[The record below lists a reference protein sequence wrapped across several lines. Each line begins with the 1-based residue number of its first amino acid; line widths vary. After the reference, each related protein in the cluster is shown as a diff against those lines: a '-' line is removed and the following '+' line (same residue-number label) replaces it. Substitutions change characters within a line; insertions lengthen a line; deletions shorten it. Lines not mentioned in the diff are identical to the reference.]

1 MNKAELSALF
11 AQQFNEAPS
20 FVIASPGRINLIG
33 EHVDYNGGFVLPA
46 AINKYMYVAVS
57 QRNDS
62 QIALHAADLNQNYQ
76 TTVDAPLQRSK
87 LDWPNYVLGVV
98 DELRKDGHVVSGFN
112 ILITGNIPIGA
123 GVSSSAALECATVF
137 ACKHLFDL
145 DISKQAM
152 VKTAQRA
159 ENNFVG
165 VNCGVMDQFASM
177 FGKADHV
184 IKLDCA
190 DLSYTYFPF
199 KLEGISIVLFDT
211 FVKHS
216 LASSE
221 YNTRRQECETGLAAL
236 RQQFYIASFR
246 AATQVMLDA
255 VADSVSDKVY
265 NRCKYVIEEIAR
277 MEAACNHLLA
287 HEIDAFGAR
296 MYETHTGLSELYEVS
311 CAELDCIVQNCKKEN
326 AIIGARMMGGGF
338 GGCVIALVDT
348 TRVEEVYK
356 SINTAYQNQ
365 FGRAMGKYLM
375 QIGDGTGLLEE

>member
-1 MNKAELSALF
+1 MNKAEVSALF
-11 AQQFNEAPS
+11 AQQFSEAPS

-33 EHVDYNGGFVLPA
+33 EHVDYNSGFVLPA
-46 AINKYMYVAVS
+46 AIDKYIYVAVS

-62 QIALHAADLNQNYQ
+62 QIALHATDLNQNFQ
-76 TTVDAPLQRSK
+76 TNLDAALQRSN
-87 LDWPNYVLGVV
+87 LDWPNYVLGVI
-98 DELRKDGHVVSGFN
+98 DQLRKDGHVISGFN
-112 ILITGNIPIGA
+112 MLITGNIPIGA

-145 DISKQAM
+145 DISKQVM

-221 YNTRRQECETGLAAL
+221 YNTRRQECETGLAVL
-236 RQQFYIASFR
+236 RQQFLITSFR
-246 AATQVMLDA
+246 EATLVMLDT
-255 VADSVSDKVY
+255 VADSISDKVY

-277 MEAACNHLLA
+277 MEAACDHLLA
-287 HEIDAFGAR
+287 GEIDAFGAR
-296 MYETHTGLSELYEVS
+296 MYETHKGLSELYEVS
-311 CAELDCIVQNCKKEN
+311 CAELDCIVENCKKEKD
-326 AIIGARMMGGGF
+326 IVGARMMGGGF
-338 GGCVIALVDT
+338 GGCVIALVQT
-348 TRVEEVYK
+348 TNVEDVYNR
-356 SINTAYQNQ
+356 INTAYQNT
-365 FGRAMGKYLM
+365 FGRNMGKYLM
-375 QIGDGTGLLEE
+375 QIGDGTRLLD

>member
-1 MNKAELSALF
+1 MNKAEVSALF
-11 AQQFNEAPS
+11 AQQFNQAPS

-33 EHVDYNGGFVLPA
+33 EHVDYNHGFVLPA
-46 AINKYMYVAVS
+46 AIDKYIYVAVS
-57 QRNDS
+57 KSSDH
-62 QIALHAADLNQNYQ
+62 QIVLHAADIQQNYQ
-76 TTVDAPLQRSK
+76 TSLDNALQRSS
-87 LDWPNYVLGVV
+87 LDWPNYVLGVAH
-98 DELRKDGHVVSGFN
+98 ELKKDGHAVSGFN
-112 ILITGNIPIGA
+112 ILITGNIPVGA

-137 ACKHLFDL
+137 ALMHLFEL
-145 DISKQAM
+145 NISKQTM
-152 VKTAQRA
+152 VQIAQRA

-190 DLSYTYFPF
+190 NLFYTYFPF

-236 RQQFYIASFR
+236 RKQFSITSFR
-246 AATQVMLDA
+246 EATLTMLDA
-255 VADSVSDKVY
+255 VADTISSDVY
-265 NRCKYVIEEIAR
+265 SRCKYVIEEIAR

-287 HEIDAFGAR
+287 GEIDAFGAR
-296 MYETHTGLSELYEVS
+296 MYETHTGLSKLYNVS
-311 CAELDCIVQNCKKEN
+311 CPELDLIVENCINES

-338 GGCVIALVDT
+338 GGCVIALVQAT
-348 TRVEEVYK
+348 ELETVYNR
-356 SINTAYQNQ
+356 INAVYENT
-365 FGRAMGKYLM
+365 FGRSMGKYVM
-375 QIGDGTGLLEE
+375 QIGDGTRVLN

>member
-1 MNKAELSALF
+1 MNKAEVSALF
-11 AQQFNEAPS
+11 AQQFSEAPS

-33 EHVDYNGGFVLPA
+33 EHVDYNSGFVLPA
-46 AINKYMYVAVS
+46 AIDKYMYVAVS

-62 QIALHAADLNQNYQ
+62 QIALHATDLNQNFQ
-76 TTVDAPLQRSK
+76 TNLDAALQRSN
-87 LDWPNYVLGVV
+87 LDWPNYVLGVI
-98 DELRKDGHVVSGFN
+98 DQLRKDGHVISGFN
-112 ILITGNIPIGA
+112 MLITGNIPIGA

-145 DISKQAM
+145 DISKQSM
-152 VKTAQRA
+152 VKIAQRA

-221 YNTRRQECETGLAAL
+221 YNTRRQECETGLAVL
-236 RQQFYIASFR
+236 RQQFLITSFR
-246 AATQVMLDA
+246 EATLVMLDT
-255 VADSVSDKVY
+255 VADSISDKVY
-265 NRCKYVIEEIAR
+265 NCCKYVIEEIAR
-277 MEAACNHLLA
+277 MEAACDHLLA
-287 HEIDAFGAR
+287 GEIDAFGAR
-296 MYETHTGLSELYEVS
+296 MYETHKGLSELYEVS
-311 CAELDCIVQNCKKEN
+311 CAELDCIVENCKKEKD
-326 AIIGARMMGGGF
+326 IVGARMMGGGF
-338 GGCVIALVDT
+338 GGCVIALVQT
-348 TRVEEVYK
+348 TNVEDVYNR
-356 SINTAYQNQ
+356 INTAYQNT
-365 FGRAMGKYLM
+365 FGRNMGKYLM
-375 QIGDGTGLLEE
+375 QIGDGTRLLD

>member
-1 MNKAELSALF
+1 MNKAKLSALF
-11 AQQFNEAPS
+11 ASQFNEAPS

-33 EHVDYNGGFVLPA
+33 EHVDYNHGFVLPA
-46 AINKYMYVAVS
+46 AIDKYMYVAVS
-57 QRNDS
+57 KRSDH
-62 QIALHAADLNQNYQ
+62 QIVMHAADIQQNYQ
-76 TTVDAPLQRSK
+76 ASLDNASQRSN

-98 DELRKDGHVVSGFN
+98 HELKIDGHAVSSFN
-112 ILITGNIPIGA
+112 ILITGNIPVGA

-137 ACKHLFDL
+137 ALMHLFDIN
-145 DISKQAM
+145 ISKQAM
-152 VKTAQRA
+152 VQIAQRA

-199 KLEGISIVLFDT
+199 KLDGIRIVLFDT

-236 RQQFYIASFR
+236 RKQFSITSFR
-246 AATQVMLDA
+246 EVTLTMLDA
-255 VADSVSDKVY
+255 VADTISSDVY
-265 NRCKYVIEEIAR
+265 SRCRYVIEEIAR

-287 HEIDAFGAR
+287 GEIDAFGAR
-296 MYETHTGLSELYEVS
+296 MYETHTGLSKLYNVS
-311 CAELDCIVQNCKKEN
+311 CPELDLIVENCKN
-326 AIIGARMMGGGF
+326 DPAIIGARMMGGGF
-338 GGCVIALVDT
+338 GGCVIALVQAT
-348 TRVEEVYK
+348 ELETVYNR
-356 SINTAYQNQ
+356 INAVYENT
-365 FGRAMGKYLM
+365 FGRSMGKYVM
-375 QIGDGTGLLEE
+375 QIGDGTRLLN

>member
-1 MNKAELSALF
+1 MNKAEVSALF

-33 EHVDYNGGFVLPA
+33 EHVDYNSGFVLPA
-46 AINKYMYVAVS
+46 AIDKYMFVAVS
-57 QRNDS
+57 HRNDS
-62 QIALHAADLNQNYQ
+62 KIFLHATDLNQNYQ
-76 TTVDAPLQRSK
+76 SNLDDVLQRSN
-87 LDWPNYVLGVV
+87 LGWPNYVLGVI
-98 DELRKDGHVVSGFN
+98 DELRKDGHIVSGFN
-112 ILITGNIPIGA
+112 MLITGNIPIGA

-145 DISKQAM
+145 DISKQSM

-221 YNTRRQECETGLAAL
+221 YNTRRQECETGLAVL
-236 RQQFYIASFR
+236 RQQFSITSFR
-246 AATQVMLDA
+246 EATLAMLDT
-255 VADSVSDKVY
+255 VADSISDKVY

-277 MEAACNHLLA
+277 MEAACDHLLA
-287 HEIDAFGAR
+287 GEIDAFGTR
-296 MYETHTGLSELYEVS
+296 MYETHKGLSELYEVS
-311 CAELDCIVQNCKKEN
+311 CAELDCIVENCKKEN
-326 AIIGARMMGGGF
+326 DIVGARMMGGGF
-338 GGCVIALVDT
+338 GGCVVALVQAT
-348 TRVEEVYK
+348 KVEEIYNR
-356 SINTAYQNQ
+356 INTAYQNK
-365 FGRAMGKYLM
+365 FGRNMGKYLM
-375 QIGDGTGLLEE
+375 QIGDGTRLLD

>member
-1 MNKAELSALF
+1 MNKAEVSALF
-11 AQQFNEAPS
+11 AQQFNEAPL

-33 EHVDYNGGFVLPA
+33 EHVDYNHGFVLPA
-46 AINKYMYVAVS
+46 AIDKYMYVAVS
-57 QRNDS
+57 KRNDN
-62 QIALHAADLNQNYQ
+62 QIVLHAADLNQNHQ
-76 TTVDAPLQRSK
+76 TSLDGPLQPSSSG
-87 LDWPNYVLGVV
+87 WPNYVLGVV
-98 DELRKDGHVVSGFN
+98 DELKKTGYFISGFN

-137 ACKHLFDL
+137 ACKHLFDV
-145 DISKQAM
+145 DISQQEM

-177 FGKADHV
+177 FGKTDHV

-211 FVKHS
+211 FVKHA

-221 YNTRRQECETGLAAL
+221 YNTRREECETGIAAL
-236 RQQFYIASFR
+236 RKQFSITSFR
-246 AATQVMLDA
+246 EATLPMLDA
-255 VADSVSDKVY
+255 VAEIISSEVY
-265 NRCKYVIEEIAR
+265 HRCRYVIDEIAR

-287 HEIDAFGAR
+287 GEINAFGAC
-296 MYETHTGLSELYEVS
+296 MYETHTGLTELYEVS

-326 AIIGARMMGGGF
+326 AIVGARMMGGGF
-338 GGCVIALVDT
+338 GGCVIALVQT
-348 TRVEEVYK
+348 TKVEEVYNR
-356 SINTAYQNQ
+356 INYEYQNK
-365 FGRAMGKYLM
+365 FGRSMGKYLM
-375 QIGDGTGLLEE
+375 QIGNGTRLLD

>member
-1 MNKAELSALF
+1 MNKAEVSTLF

-33 EHVDYNGGFVLPA
+33 EHVDYNSGFVLPA
-46 AINKYMYVAVS
+46 AIDKYMYVAVS
-57 QRNDS
+57 KRNDH
-62 QIALHAADLNQNYQ
+62 QIVLHAADISQHYQ
-76 TTVDAPLQRSK
+76 TSLDAALQRSN
-87 LDWPNYVLGVV
+87 LGWPNYVLGVV
-98 DELRKDGHVVSGFN
+98 DELKKNGHSISGFN
-112 ILITGNIPIGA
+112 ILITGNIPVGA

-145 DISKQAM
+145 DISKQLM
-152 VKTAQRA
+152 VQVAQRA

-177 FGKADHV
+177 FGKVDHV

-221 YNTRRQECETGLAAL
+221 YNTRRQECETGIAAI
-236 RQQFYIASFR
+236 RQKFSITSFR
-246 AATQVMLDA
+246 EATLTMLNA
-255 VADSVSDKVY
+255 VADTISRDVF
-265 NRCKYVIEEIAR
+265 NRCTYVIKEIAR
-277 MEAACNHLLA
+277 MEVACNHLLA
-287 HEIDAFGAR
+287 GEINAFGAR
-296 MYETHTGLSELYEVS
+296 MYETHTGLSKLYKVS
-311 CAELDCIVQNCKKEN
+311 CPELDLIVENCIKEE

-338 GGCVIALVDT
+338 GGCVIALVQT
-348 TRVEEVYK
+348 TELEAVY
-356 SINTAYQNQ
+356 SRINTVFENT
-365 FGRAMGKYLM
+365 FGRSMGKYVM
-375 QIGDGTGLLEE
+375 QIGDGTSLL

>member
-1 MNKAELSALF
+1 MNKAEVSALF
-11 AQQFNEAPS
+11 AQQFSEAPS

-33 EHVDYNGGFVLPA
+33 EHVDYNSGFVLPA
-46 AINKYMYVAVS
+46 AIDKYMYVAVS

-62 QIALHAADLNQNYQ
+62 QIALHATDLNQNFQ
-76 TTVDAPLQRSK
+76 TNLDAALQRSN
-87 LDWPNYVLGVV
+87 LDWPNYVLGVI
-98 DELRKDGHVVSGFN
+98 DELRKDGHVISGFN
-112 ILITGNIPIGA
+112 MLITGNIPIGA

-145 DISKQAM
+145 DISKQVM

-221 YNTRRQECETGLAAL
+221 YNTRRQECETGLAVL
-236 RQQFYIASFR
+236 RQQFLITSFR
-246 AATQVMLDA
+246 EATLVMLEA
-255 VADSVSDKVY
+255 VADSISDKVY

-277 MEAACNHLLA
+277 MEAACDHLLA
-287 HEIDAFGAR
+287 GEIDAFGTR
-296 MYETHTGLSELYEVS
+296 MYETHKGLSELYEVS
-311 CAELDCIVQNCKKEN
+311 CAELDCIVENCKKEKD
-326 AIIGARMMGGGF
+326 IVGARMMGGGF
-338 GGCVIALVDT
+338 GGCVIALVQAT
-348 TRVEEVYK
+348 KVEEIYNR
-356 SINTAYQNQ
+356 INTAYQNK
-365 FGRAMGKYLM
+365 FGRNMGKYLM
-375 QIGDGTGLLEE
+375 HIGDGTRLLD

>member
-1 MNKAELSALF
+1 MNKAEVSALF
-11 AQQFNEAPS
+11 ALQFNEAPS

-33 EHVDYNGGFVLPA
+33 EHVDYNSGFVLPA
-46 AINKYMYVAVS
+46 AIDKYMFVAVS
-57 QRNDS
+57 HRNDS
-62 QIALHAADLNQNYQ
+62 QILLHATDLNQNFQ
-76 TTVDAPLQRSK
+76 TNLDAALQPSSSG
-87 LDWPNYVLGVV
+87 WPNYVLGVI
-98 DELRKDGHVVSGFN
+98 DELRKDGHVISGFN
-112 ILITGNIPIGA
+112 MLITGNIPIGA

-145 DISKQAM
+145 DISKQVM

-236 RQQFYIASFR
+236 RQQFSITSYR
-246 AATQVMLDA
+246 EATLDILN
-255 VADSVSDKVY
+255 SVTNSISDKVY

-277 MEAACNHLLA
+277 MEAACDHLLTG
-287 HEIDAFGAR
+287 EIDAFGTR
-296 MYETHTGLSELYEVS
+296 MYETHKGLSELYEVS
-311 CAELDCIVQNCKKEN
+311 CAELDCIVENCKKEKD
-326 AIIGARMMGGGF
+326 IVGARMMGGGF
-338 GGCVIALVDT
+338 GGCVVALVQAT
-348 TRVEEVYK
+348 KVEEIYNR
-356 SINTAYQNQ
+356 INTAYQNK
-365 FGRAMGKYLM
+365 FGRNMGKYLM
-375 QIGDGTGLLEE
+375 QIGDGTRLLD

>member
-1 MNKAELSALF
+1 MNKAEVSALF

-33 EHVDYNGGFVLPA
+33 EHVDYNSGFVLPA
-46 AINKYMYVAVS
+46 AIDKYMFVAVS
-57 QRNDS
+57 HRNDS
-62 QIALHAADLNQNYQ
+62 KIFLHATDLNQNYQ
-76 TTVDAPLQRSK
+76 SNLDDVLQRSN
-87 LDWPNYVLGVV
+87 LGWPNYVLGVI

-112 ILITGNIPIGA
+112 MLITGNIPIGA

-137 ACKHLFDL
+137 ACKRLFDL
-145 DISKQAM
+145 DISKQSM

-221 YNTRRQECETGLAAL
+221 YNTRRQECETGLAVL
-236 RQQFYIASFR
+236 RQQFSITSFR
-246 AATQVMLDA
+246 EATLAMLDT
-255 VADSVSDKVY
+255 VADSISDKVY

-277 MEAACNHLLA
+277 MEAACDHLLA
-287 HEIDAFGAR
+287 GEIDTFGTR
-296 MYETHTGLSELYEVS
+296 MYETHKGLSELYEVS
-311 CAELDCIVQNCKKEN
+311 CAELDCIVENCKKEN
-326 AIIGARMMGGGF
+326 DIVGARMMGGGF
-338 GGCVIALVDT
+338 GGCVIALVQT
-348 TRVEEVYK
+348 VNVEGVYNR
-356 SINTAYQNQ
+356 INTAYQNK
-365 FGRAMGKYLM
+365 FGQTMGKYLM
-375 QIGDGTGLLEE
+375 QIGDGTRFL